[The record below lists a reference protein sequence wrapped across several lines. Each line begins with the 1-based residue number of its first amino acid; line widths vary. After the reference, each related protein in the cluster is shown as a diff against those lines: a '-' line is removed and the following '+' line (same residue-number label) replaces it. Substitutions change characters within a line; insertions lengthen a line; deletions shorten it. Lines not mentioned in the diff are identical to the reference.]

1 MTTKWNLNDR
11 NKARILFFS
20 FLAVLLATDHAYS
33 FLLFNS
39 FLAYAALE
47 ISYLLPLFRPKSK
60 GEWPT
65 SLLVYLL
72 FLLMSPNIFYMVTD
86 LIHLNLFPF
95 RYMAGLVVREWWNFF
110 LLVTGVLLAIFYYV
124 TMIKGIRSLLAG
136 NRWSGVILLLF
147 IILQAVGIFIGR
159 FLRFHSV
166 HLFTEPLS
174 LLREFLNAIT
184 RDALMFIGWITI
196 LQLIIIWMFS
206 SSPKEQT
213 HE

>member
-1 MTTKWNLNDR
+1 MNAIWNLNDR

-20 FLAVLLATDHAYS
+20 YLAVLIATKNAYS
-33 FLLFNS
+33 FLIFNS

-47 ISYLLPLFRPKSK
+47 ISYLLPLFHPRSK
-60 GEWPT
+60 GEWPA

-95 RYMAGLVVREWWNFF
+95 RYTAGLAVREWWNFF
-110 LLVTGVLLAIFYYV
+110 LLVTGVLLAVYYYV
-124 TMIKGIRSLLAG
+124 TMIKGIRSLLVG
-136 NRWSGVILLLF
+136 IRWSGVALLLF
-147 IILQAVGIFIGR
+147 VILESIGIYIGR

-166 HLFTEPLS
+166 HLFTEPFA
-174 LLREFLNAIT
+174 LLREFLNSLT
-184 RDALMFIGWITI
+184 KDAFMFIGWITV
-196 LQLIIIWMFS
+196 LQLLIIWMFS
-206 SSPKEQT
+206 SSPKEQS

>member
-1 MTTKWNLNDR
+1 MNDR
-11 NKARILFFS
+11 NKARVLFFS
-20 FLAVLLATDHAYS
+20 YLAVLIATENVYS
-33 FLLFNS
+33 FMLFNS

-60 GEWPT
+60 GEWPA

-72 FLLMSPNIFYMVTD
+72 FLLMSPNVFYIVTD
-86 LIHLNLFPF
+86 LIHLNFFSF
-95 RYMAGLVVREWWNFF
+95 RYTAGLVVREWWNFS

-124 TMIKGIRSLLAG
+124 TMVRVIRNLLAG
-136 NRWSGVILLLF
+136 SRWSGIILFLFVIL
-147 IILQAVGIFIGR
+147 QSVGIFIGR

-166 HLFTEPLS
+166 HLFTEPFA

-184 RDALMFIGWITI
+184 RDALIFISLITV
-196 LQLIIIWMFS
+196 LQLLIIWIFATT
-206 SSPKEQT
+206 PKENA